1 MASTVTELLRRRF
14 GGKSLPYDAE
24 IEYLESSST
33 QYIDT
38 LVKITETF
46 KSEIYGYF
54 VSNRWRFDNLLG
66 CTDDQTNGYGIPC
79 AIYTNNRFYAQF
91 GNATRIFGTSAL
103 TLTKV
108 TTSIE
113 NGSATIDCDGS
124 TSSYSVGTQ
133 IPTNTL
139 YMFARNYNGSP
150 SGQANA
156 RIYYC
161 KLWNNGVLARD
172 FIPVR
177 VGTTGYMYDKVS
189 KQLFGN
195 AGTGDF
201 ILGNDK

>member
-1 MASTVTELLRRRF
+1 MASTVTELLRRRI

-24 IEYLESSST
+24 IEYLESSFT

-38 LVKITETF
+38 LVKITESF

-54 VSNRWRFDNLLG
+54 VSRRRFDNLLG
-66 CTDDQTNGYGIPC
+66 CTDDQSYGYGIPC
-79 AIYTNNRFYAQF
+79 AISTDNRFYAQF

-108 TTSIE
+108 ITSIE
-113 NGSATIDCDGS
+113 NGNATIDCEGT
-124 TSSYSVGTQ
+124 TSSYSVGNQ

-150 SGQANA
+150 SGEANA

-161 KLWNNGVLARD
+161 KLWNDGLLVRD

-177 VGTTGYMYDKVS
+177 VGTVGYMYDRVS
-189 KQLFGN
+189 GELFGN

-201 ILGNDK
+201 VLGNDK